1 MKALV
6 SIAIIILLSINI
18 QKINAQEVKLNTN
31 LVVEADGTIRMDDGA
46 IVWDDLRVPLSIA
59 AKGSLAT
66 SFEVFLGGTYLEFF
80 DATSIDELYF
90 VVQLPHSWKEGTT
103 IYPHIHW
110 TPNTSGASNAN
121 GVVWHLEYTW
131 ANNGETFP
139 TPTTITTSTIQPTL
153 SGNLV
158 ANRHYI
164 SSLGSGID
172 GTGKKISS
180 MLVCR
185 IARIGTDSG
194 DTYTGKA
201 GALEVDFH
209 YQVDTFGSRE
219 EYGK

>member
-1 MKALV
+1 MKKLLFLTT
-6 SIAIIILLSINI
+6 IILISINI
-18 QKINAQEVKLNTN
+18 HKANAQEVKLNTN
-31 LVVEADGTIRMDDGA
+31 LVVEADGTVRMDNGA

-59 AKGSLAT
+59 AKGTLVT
-66 SFEVFLGGTYLEFF
+66 SFEAFLGETYLEYFKDGGT
-80 DATSIDELYF
+80 DALYF

-110 TPNTSGASNAN
+110 TPKTPGADGAN
-121 GVVWHLEYTW
+121 GVVWELEYTW
-131 ANNGETFP
+131 ANNGETFVT
-139 TPTTITTSTIQPTL
+139 TPVITASTISPAL

-164 SSLGSGID
+164 TPLGSGIV

-185 IARIGTDSG
+185 IARIGSDSG

-219 EYGK
+219 EYVK